1 MDNKWVK
8 WNWLLKKKWVSWL
21 LKKLLYR
28 DEMRYEVRATN
39 AEGKDFVVGWSSL
52 RSGGTIMKIV
62 KEHPEWHS
70 PIVFDTKEGVLG
82 KGPHPRVGQR

>member
-1 MDNKWVK
+1 M
-8 WNWLLKKKWVSWL
+8 LKNKWVSWL

-39 AEGKDFVVGWSSL
+39 AEGKDIVVGWSSL
-52 RSGGTIMKIV
+52 RSGGTPMQIV
-62 KEHPEWHS
+62 IQHPGLHS

-82 KGPHPRVGQR
+82 REHNE

>member
-1 MDNKWVK
+1 MKPEWVK
-8 WNWLLKKKWVSWL
+8 WIIDMFKT
-21 LKKLLYR
+21 

-52 RSGGTIMKIV
+52 RSGGTPMRIV

-82 KGPHPRVGQR
+82 G